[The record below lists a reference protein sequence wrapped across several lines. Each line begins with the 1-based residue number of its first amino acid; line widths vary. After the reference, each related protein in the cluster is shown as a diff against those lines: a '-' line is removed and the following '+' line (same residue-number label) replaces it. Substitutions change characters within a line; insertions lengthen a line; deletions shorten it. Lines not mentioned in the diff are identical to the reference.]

1 MRVLNG
7 VCTRMLIRALSSSVF
22 FLPDLF
28 SFSAESS
35 CAFVVSFPAVAPRSN
50 HASALPIF
58 FAASRSFR

>member
-1 MRVLNG
+1 MSI
-7 VCTRMLIRALSSSVF
+7 CALGSSIFCFSDF
-22 FLPDLF
+22 FF